1 VENLAAS
8 SAAFSRTAVSRSSM
22 VMRICEAMGGK

>member
-1 VENLAAS
+1 LAAS

-22 VMRICEAMGGK
+22 VIRIWEAMSGR